1 MWEGEWMAKLC
12 NGLIWNLI
20 LTYMLRC
27 GNDVQTIHPL
37 SLNGLYTMMKMQS
50 L

>member
-1 MWEGEWMAKLC
+1 MAKLC
-12 NGLIWNLI
+12 NGLIWNLV
-20 LTYMLRC
+20 LTYILKC

-37 SLNGLYTMMKMQS
+37 SLNDLYTMVKMQS